1 VVWGRAFSAGFLA
14 ADRVFEAAGFVG
26 AADLARVGF
35 ADPGLEDF
43 LRVFLDIRLPFVAF
57 GGSIITV
64 LRASSGEPESRR
76 ALGKFDGPGV
86 GYKEL
91 DAPLVRLLN
100 GFAGRGDE

>member
-1 VVWGRAFSAGFLA
+1 VVG
-14 ADRVFEAAGFVG
+14 VFECAVFVG

-35 ADPGLEDF
+35 ADRGLEDF

-64 LRASSGEPESRR
+64 LRASSGEPDSRR

-86 GYKEL
+86 WLQGTRRSPARFLKWF
-91 DAPLVRLLN
+91 P
-100 GFAGRGDE
+100 GRGDE